1 MTKND
6 TEPSLQIENPAPVIL
21 SSPADGKQ
29 FPLGDDFPN
38 FGTAGYNNRNDSGIA
53 YAAAHALGTHYITP
67 AADDIM
73 DQPISTN
80 APPAMFE
87 RKNDHPVDRL
97 GVINMDGVPVGTNKF
112 WANLILGNGN
122 LGVFTQPY
130 QVWINKDPA
139 MWGLSISHIDA
150 PQIVTGP
157 DPNANPVQYYF
168 NPVGVNSLTFSALE
182 LSPMTSTVT
191 VEALKPQSALVQIWV
206 DRSRWPATRRLTVP
220 LVQGMGFVTG
230 RYREITPKIN
240 SGVLIRN
247 LSYVGTI
254 TGGGMPRQKWRVT
267 LMDGKEWR
275 IYATANAGSREL
287 QLRLVNSSTI
297 VASGTYS
304 GAVQIA
310 KLPNTALEK
319 VLDDCAGTVVT
330 DAVVSASVS
339 AAVGTYTFTFVK
351 QGGSVSNA
359 AFMYAFP
366 HQVAS
371 FDGVTRSKLQAGLQL
386 KSTTKGLMTAIASNS
401 WTLLEPNMPVS
412 VGWLPGSFRKW
423 NARQLAVIRAATVS
437 EIGFDVINGSNLPS
451 QYFSGKA
458 LAKYAQILLVASDV
472 LKDKALVERGLLNL
486 RTAIN
491 RFATNKQKFP
501 LVYDSKWGGLP
512 SSSWWVTRNP
522 DEDFGNAWY
531 NDHHFHY
538 GYFIYAAAVLVHV
551 ERTHTGSSPWL
562 AQNSAY
568 VNTLVRDVANPTP
581 KDKYFP
587 VSRSFD
593 FFNGHSWA
601 TGLYARAD
609 GKDEESTSEDY
620 NFSYAMKLWGNV
632 IGDKNMEARA
642 NLQLAILKRSFNSYF
657 LLSSDNRHQPANFIQ
672 NKVTGILFENKVD
685 HTTYF
690 GNQIEYIQGIHMLP
704 LTPIS
709 PYIRSKTFCYE
720 EWQRFFDGR
729 TETMNSGWK
738 GVLWANAAIFA
749 PNAAFNFFAGQGF
762 QASWLDDGASRTW
775 YLVFAAGLGGGGQ
788 STTYGD
794 EQGY

>member
-6 TEPSLQIENPAPVIL
+6 TEPVLRIENPAPVIL
-21 SSPADGKQ
+21 SSLADGAQ
-29 FPLGDDFPN
+29 FPLGDDFPGLVHTAEGSKN
-38 FGTAGYNNRNDSGIA
+38 GTGLGS
-53 YAAAHALGTHYITP
+53 AAAHALGTHDIK
-67 AADDIM
+67 AAAEDIM

-80 APPAMFE
+80 APPDMFE

-150 PQIVTGP
+150 PQIVSGP
-157 DPNANPVQYYF
+157 DPNANPVQFYF
-168 NPVGVNSLTFSALE
+168 NPVGINSFTYSAVE
-182 LSPMTSTVT
+182 LNPTTSTVT
-191 VEALKPQSALVQIWV
+191 AEALKPHSALVHIWV
-206 DRSRWPATRRLTVP
+206 NRTEWPGTRRLTVP

-240 SGVLIRN
+240 SGVLIRS

-254 TGGGMPRQKWRVT
+254 TGNGMPRQKWRVT

-287 QLRLVNSSTI
+287 QLRLVNQSTI
-297 VASGTYS
+297 IASGTYS

-310 KLPNTALEK
+310 KLPNTALES
-319 VLDDCAGTVVT
+319 VLDNSAGTVVT
-330 DAVVSASVS
+330 DAVVSASAS
-339 AAVGTYTFTFVK
+339 GALGTYTFTFIK
-351 QGGSVSNA
+351 QGGSVSGS

-366 HQVAS
+366 HQVNS
-371 FDGVTRSKLQAGLQL
+371 FDGATRSKLYGGLQL
-386 KSTTKGLMTAIASNS
+386 KSTTKGLMTGIVSNS
-401 WTLLEPNMPVS
+401 WTLLEPSMPVS

-423 NARQLAVIRAATVS
+423 TAKQLNAIRTAIAS
-437 EIGFDVINGSNLPS
+437 EIGFDVINASNLPS
-451 QYFSGKA
+451 QYFAGKA
-458 LAKYAQILLVASDV
+458 LAKYAQIVLVASDV
-472 LKDKALVERGLLNL
+472 LKDKGLAQRGLANL
-486 RTAIN
+486 KTALD

-501 LVYDSKWGGLP
+501 LVYDTKWGGLP
-512 SSSWWVTRNP
+512 SSSWWITKNP
-522 DEDFGNAWY
+522 GDDYGNAFY

-538 GYFIYAAAVLVHV
+538 GYFIYAAAVLVHI
-551 ERTHTGSSPWL
+551 ERVLTGTSPWL
-562 AQNSAY
+562 AKNSAY
-568 VNTLVRDVANPTP
+568 VNSLVRDVANPTA

-593 FFNGHSWA
+593 YFNGHSWA

-632 IGDKNMEARA
+632 VGDKNMEARA
-642 NLQLAILKRSFNSYF
+642 NLQLAILKRSLNSYF
-657 LLSSDNRHQPANFIQ
+657 LMSSDNRYQPANFIQ
-672 NKVTGILFENKVD
+672 NKVSGILFENKVD

-704 LTPIS
+704 LTPMS

-720 EWQRFFDGR
+720 EWLRFFEGR

-749 PNAAFNFFAGQGF
+749 PNAAFDFFAGPGF
-762 QASWLDDGASRTW
+762 QAVWLDDGASRTW
-775 YLVFAAGLGGGGQ
+775 YLVFAAGLGGGQ
-788 STTYGD
+788 
-794 EQGY
+794 